1 MIERPR
7 RRVAHRAGA
16 SRHLGEGMG
25 GLGERSKAVSEALRT
40 VAWHGR
46 ATRPRW
52 KTIGAGP
59 PARAGR
65 ARWRG
70 VNGRPLDWVW
80 RGYAAP
86 AVASGYH
93 RYKGPRAKA
102 QNQLPAIALLGG

>member
-1 MIERPR
+1 
-7 RRVAHRAGA
+7 
-16 SRHLGEGMG
+16 
-25 GLGERSKAVSEALRT
+25 
-40 VAWHGR
+40 VAWASDKAEVENDRGR
-46 ATRPRW
+46 AASPR
-52 KTIGAGP
+52 GP
-59 PARAGR
+59 RSLAR
-65 ARWRG
+65 